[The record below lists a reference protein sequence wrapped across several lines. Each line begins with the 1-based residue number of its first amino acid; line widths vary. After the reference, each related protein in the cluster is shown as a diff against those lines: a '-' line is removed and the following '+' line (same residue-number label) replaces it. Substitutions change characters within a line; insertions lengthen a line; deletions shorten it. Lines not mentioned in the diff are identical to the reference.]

1 MDPQS
6 GTFFTDTCL
15 YYPGEHNTLNRVKNV
30 ESVVLAVTIKQMP
43 IKKTQRNDDTK
54 IFFTSPDHRMLG
66 GS

>member
-1 MDPQS
+1 VDPQT

-30 ESVVLAVTIKQMP
+30 ESDVLAVIIKQMP
-43 IKKTQRNDDTK
+43 IKKPQRNDETK
-54 IFFTSPDHRMLG
+54 IFFTSADPKMLG